1 MVRTTGL
8 ALQRAPDRGMA
19 SRPVGETREGAL
31 HRATESS
38 CRESPFVKKPE
49 SNDSGSGADN
59 RTCKDERS
67 KDGIAER
74 CDASRIRTVMMW
86 DKRGNEPKKQKNKRR
101 CNSLVFL
108 AQKAS
113 FPKVVRTTGLEPAQP
128 FDHKN
133 LNLTRLPIPPCP
145 HESDTILSQKNKK
158 ANFFG
163 ALFPKFRRRRG
174 KTVRRG

>member
-108 AQKAS
+108 AQRAS
-113 FPKVVRTTGLEPAQP
+113 FPKVVPSAGIYTNTGKKKKQIGKPPRPAFLIARHRICRT
-128 FDHKN
+128 
-133 LNLTRLPIPPCP
+133 CP
-145 HESDTILSQKNKK
+145 S
-158 ANFFG
+158 
-163 ALFPKFRRRRG
+163 
-174 KTVRRG
+174 

>member
-1 MVRTTGL
+1 MRTTGL
-8 ALQRAPDRGMA
+8 ALQRAPDRGTA

-113 FPKVVRTTGLEPAQP
+113 FPKVVRTTGLALQRAPDRGTASRSVGE
-128 FDHKN
+128 
-133 LNLTRLPIPPCP
+133 TR
-145 HESDTILSQKNKK
+145 E
-158 ANFFG
+158 G
-163 ALFPKFRRRRG
+163 ALHRATESSCRESPFVKKPESNDSGSGADNR
-174 KTVRRG
+174 T